1 MIRIVALLLL
11 AFLQARPEFEVA
23 SIRPA
28 AEQTQG
34 VAVGLH
40 IDGSQV
46 SFNYLSIKE
55 YVVLAYRVKPN
66 QVIGPDWMAT
76 QRFNIA
82 AKLPDGTATD
92 QVLPMLQSLLADRFQ
107 MKMHREMREFPIYT
121 VGVAKTGLKMTAI
134 PPDPNLD
141 ETAGAPLNIGGG
153 GDARGVTISLP
164 RGASFSLGA
173 TAFEA
178 KRLDMPTFAD
188 MLTRFSDR
196 SVMDMTGLKGRYDFT
211 LELSPE
217 DRTANLIRSA
227 VSAGLTLPPQT
238 LRALDYSSNA
248 SLIDSLQRLGLTFEA
263 RKGPLE
269 VLVVDSVQ
277 KTPTEN

>member
-1 MIRIVALLLL
+1 MIHILALLLL
-11 AFLQARPEFEVA
+11 SFLQARPEFEVA

-34 VAVGLH
+34 VAIGLH

-46 SFNYLSIKE
+46 SFNYLSIRDCII
-55 YVVLAYRVKPN
+55 LAYRLKPN
-66 QVIGPDWMAT
+66 QVVGPDWMAT

-82 AKLPDGTATD
+82 AKLPDGGSPD
-92 QVLPMLQSLLADRFQ
+92 QALPMLQSLLADRFQ
-107 MKMHREMREFPIYT
+107 MKIHRETREFPVYA
-121 VGVAKTGLKMTAI
+121 VGVAKSGVKMTPL
-134 PPDPNLD
+134 PPNPDLD
-141 ETAGAPLNIGGG
+141 EANGAPVNVGGG
-153 GDARGVTISLP
+153 GDARGVTINLP

-196 SVMDMTGLKGRYDFT
+196 PVVDTTGLKGRYDFT
-211 LELSPE
+211 LDLSPE
-217 DRTANLIRSA
+217 DRTAMLIRSA
-227 VSAGLTLPPQT
+227 LSAGLTLPPQT
-238 LRALDYSSNA
+238 LRILDSSSNA
-248 SLIDSLQRLGLTFEA
+248 SLIDALQKVGLTLEA
-263 RKGPLE
+263 RKSPLE

>member
-1 MIRIVALLLL
+1 MIRTVALLLL

-34 VAVGLH
+34 VAIGLH

-46 SFNYLSIKE
+46 AFNYLSIKE
-55 YVVLAYRVKPN
+55 YIVLAYRLKPN

-82 AKLPDGTATD
+82 AKIPEGTPQD

-107 MKMHREMREFPIYT
+107 MKMHRETKEFPVYA
-121 VGVAKTGLKMTAI
+121 VGIAKTGVKMTAL
-134 PPDPNLD
+134 PPDPELD
-141 ETAGAPLNIGGG
+141 EPGAPLNIGGG
-153 GDARGVTISLP
+153 GDASGVTIKLP

-173 TAFEA
+173 TSFEA

-196 SVMDMTGLKGRYDFT
+196 PVVDMTSLKGRYDFT
-211 LELSPE
+211 LALSPE
-217 DRTANLIRSA
+217 DRTALLIRSA
-227 VSAGLTLPPQT
+227 ISAGLTLPPQT
-238 LRALDYSSNA
+238 LRVLDYSSNA
-248 SLIDSLQRLGLTFEA
+248 SLIDAMQKLGLTFEA
-263 RKGPLE
+263 LRAPLE

-277 KTPTEN
+277 RTPTEN